1 MTEDTGDL
9 VQMDRDRLSIDDFEQ
24 VLGDDATTIDV
35 VHDGNTFLSPS
46 ADKVIVSRP
55 RARQSARGYTKLT
68 FKVSFVIGD
77 DDFDE
82 DERET
87 MDRKEMVAT
96 SPNWGLEADD

>member
-1 MTEDTGDL
+1 MSDTTRDL

-24 VLGDDATTIDV
+24 ILADDETSIDV

-46 ADKVIVSRP
+46 AEKVIVSRP

-68 FKVSFVIGD
+68 FKVSFVIGN
-77 DDFDE
+77 DDFDA

-87 MDRKEMVAT
+87 MDHKEMVAT
-96 SPNWGLEADD
+96 SDDWGLEADD